1 MGGGQ
6 GLRRS
11 IVVAT
16 YMFRLA
22 RQRQERG
29 AFLKARRGCGD
40 RVSPSLVLM
49 ARPDTRI
56 KGERACVAFWEA

>member
-6 GLRRS
+6 GLHRS

-22 RQRQERG
+22 GQRQGQG
-29 AFLKARRGCGD
+29 AFLAQSRWMIT
-40 RVSPSLVLM
+40 VNLVRWQ
-49 ARPDTRI
+49 A
-56 KGERACVAFWEA
+56 